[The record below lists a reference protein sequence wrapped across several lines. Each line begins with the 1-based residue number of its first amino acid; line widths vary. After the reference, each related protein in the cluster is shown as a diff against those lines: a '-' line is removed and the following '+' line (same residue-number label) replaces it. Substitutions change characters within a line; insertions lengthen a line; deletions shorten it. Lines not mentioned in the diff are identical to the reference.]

1 MGGVV
6 PTAGKE
12 GLPLRPETREEAPV
26 TAATAPP
33 PGEQNRSYGRL
44 SADQE
49 LAIQT
54 YIQKLEGDAERYHV
68 GPLERAVCSRCSC
81 PGCLMVASAQG
92 ARDVL
97 QILAPE
103 EAPSP

>member
-1 MGGVV
+1 M
-6 PTAGKE
+6 
-12 GLPLRPETREEAPV
+12 

-44 SADQE
+44 SSDKE

-54 YIQKLEGDAERYHV
+54 YIQKLEADAERYHV
-68 GPLERAVCSRCSC
+68 GAPEREAC
-81 PGCLMVASAQG
+81 PGCLMVACAQG